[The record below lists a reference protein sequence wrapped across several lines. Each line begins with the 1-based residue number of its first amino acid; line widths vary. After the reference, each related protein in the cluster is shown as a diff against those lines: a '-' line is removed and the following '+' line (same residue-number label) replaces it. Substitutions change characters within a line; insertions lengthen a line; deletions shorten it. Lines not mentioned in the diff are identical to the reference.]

1 VGIGTSSPTEKL
13 HVQGNICY
21 TGSIAGCSDIR
32 YKKNL
37 IPVSQILSKLQAIG
51 VYTYSWDLEKFP
63 DKGFTTDRQVGV
75 IAQELEHYF
84 PELVM
89 TDRDGYKT
97 VDYAK
102 MSALLLEGL
111 KETVAEVNQLHAQ
124 LEKVEN
130 DHAQRLSVIERK
142 LDLRSANIT
151 SSEIT
156 SD

>member
-1 VGIGTSSPTEKL
+1 
-13 HVQGNICY
+13 
-21 TGSIAGCSDIR
+21 
-32 YKKNL
+32 
-37 IPVSQILSKLQAIG
+37 
-51 VYTYSWDLEKFP
+51 
-63 DKGFTTDRQVGV
+63 
-75 IAQELEHYF
+75 
-84 PELVM
+84 M